1 MKKLNRTAFALV
13 AISALA
19 IGTFGLVSCSE
30 EQPSEVQPQE
40 THAAS
45 LTGSHTGYVSTVTAT
60 VSQNGESASAL
71 LSGNDQIV
79 NVKLYDDNSYELH
92 IVYQTFYNQPMMTID
107 ATFYGTNY
115 TLAAEADG
123 YCELSLTAA
132 SVERTIIS
140 LNIMN
145 GMFIKYWDT
154 ETTTFPTTMV
164 GDDTTQLSKEQLLEA
179 FNDESYAYLT
189 GDHTYYIAVEADG
202 SLSTGLSFSKE

>member
-30 EQPSEVQPQE
+30 QPQE

-60 VSQNGESASAL
+60 VSQDGESAV

-92 IVYQTFYNQPMMTID
+92 IVYQSFYNQPMMTID

-179 FNDESYAYLT
+179 FNNESYAYLT
-189 GDHTYYIAVEADG
+189 GNHTYYIAVEADG